1 MKIVILDGY
10 TVNPGDLSW
19 DQMKQFGELTVYD
32 RTPPE
37 LLISR
42 INDAEIVFT
51 NKCLLTKE
59 VLSACPQVKWIGIL
73 ATGFNNVDLEYTRE
87 RGIYVTNIPAYST
100 NSVVQLTFSLLFE
113 LCNQVRIHSDAVH
126 AGEWQNSEDF
136 CFTKTPQMELYGKTF
151 GIVGFGSIGKRVAKV
166 AEALGME
173 VLIASNHPDPSFE
186 SEQISFTTQQDLFTR
201 SDIISLHCPLTE
213 NNRGFINSDTIRQM
227 KDGVIILNTARG
239 PLLNEADLA
248 DALKSGKVAFA
259 GLDVLSSEPPREG
272 NPLFGIPN
280 CIITPH
286 IAWNTKEAR
295 ARLIQIAVD
304 NLAFYQKGKNINCV
318 NGL

>member
-19 DQMKQFGELTVYD
+19 DQMKQFGELTVFD